1 MVTDLWHLLRGDSK
15 RGPVWFAL
23 WTLPFMGLAI
33 GSFVT
38 GSRWLAL
45 GWGVGALIGLI
56 GLGVTISRRE
66 GTIQDRGSSVG
77 RLG

>member
-1 MVTDLWHLLRGDSK
+1 VLTDLWRLLRGDSK
-15 RGPVWFAL
+15 HSLVWFAL
-23 WTLPFMGLAI
+23 WTLAFMGLAI
-33 GSFVT
+33 ESFVT
-38 GSRWLAL
+38 GTRWLAL